1 MLQQK
6 FDYLVLLPN
15 FLAYFGSALALTAV
29 FLVLYTLVTP
39 VREWSEI
46 RAGNS
51 AAAVSLSGA
60 LLGFVIALGS
70 AITNSRSLVDM
81 VAWGGVALLAQLL
94 AYALVRLAKPDLVA
108 RIGGGSMSHAILLA
122 AAGIAVGMLNAACM
136 TY

>member
-39 VREWSEI
+39 VREWTEI

-70 AITNSRSLVDM
+70 VITNSRSLVDM
-81 VAWGGVALLAQLL
+81 VAWGAVALLAQLL
-94 AYALVRLAKPDLVA
+94 AYALVRLVKPDLVA
-108 RIGGGSMSHAILLA
+108 RIGGGSMSHAILLGA
-122 AAGIAVGMLNAACM
+122 ASVAIGMLNAACM